1 MNAARS
7 PEFRIAPSILSAD
20 LARLGDEVKAVLDA
34 GADLV
39 HFDVMDNHYVPNL
52 TFGPVVCESLRKSG
66 IKATL
71 DVHLMV
77 EPVDALAQ
85 SFAKAGADIITFHP
99 EATRHVDRSLQ
110 AIKDAGCKAGL
121 VFNPGTPLDAAH
133 YVLDKLDMILI
144 MSVNPGFGGQSFIR
158 SALDKLRDAREMIRA
173 SGRDI
178 RLEIDGGVKV
188 DNIAEIAR
196 AGADTFVAGSAI
208 FGTKDYKATIKAMR
222 AELAKARS

>member
-1 MNAARS
+1 MRPAS
-7 PEFRIAPSILSAD
+7 PSPFRIAPSILSAD
-20 LARLGDEVKAVLDA
+20 LARLGEEVRAVLDA
-34 GADLV
+34 GADWI

-52 TFGPVVCESLRKSG
+52 TFGPGICEALRRYG

-85 SFAKAGADIITFHP
+85 AFAKAGANIITFHP

-110 AIKDAGCKAGL
+110 AIKAAGCEAGL
-121 VFNPGTPLDAAH
+121 VFNPGTPLEGLD
-133 YVLDKLDMILI
+133 YVADKLDTILI
-144 MSVNPGFGGQSFIR
+144 MSVNPGFGGQSFIP
-158 SALDKLRDAREMIRA
+158 SALDKLCAARRWIEQ
-173 SGRDI
+173 SGRNI

-196 AGADTFVAGSAI
+196 AGADTFVTGSAV
-208 FGTKDYKATIKAMR
+208 FGTRDYKATIGAMR
-222 AELAKARS
+222 AELAKVRQ

>member
-1 MNAARS
+1 MSLS
-7 PEFRIAPSILSAD
+7 PHPFRIAPSILSAD

-34 GADLV
+34 GADLI

-52 TFGPVVCESLRKSG
+52 TFGPVVCEALRKAG
-66 IKATL
+66 VKATL

-85 SFAKAGADIITFHP
+85 AFAKAGANIITFHP
-99 EATRHVDRSLQ
+99 EATRHIDRSLQ
-110 AIKDAGCKAGL
+110 AIKAAGCQAGL
-121 VFNPGTPLDAAH
+121 VFNPGTPLDCLD
-133 YVLDKLDMILI
+133 YVIDKVDMVLL
-144 MSVNPGFGGQSFIR
+144 MSVNPGFGGQSFIP
-158 SALDKLRDAREMIRA
+158 SALTKLQEARKRIDA

-178 RLEIDGGVKV
+178 RLEIDGGVKT

-208 FGTKDYKATIKAMR
+208 FGAKDYKATIAAMR
-222 AELAKARS
+222 AELAKVRAK